1 MLGDDLML
9 LASSVIH
16 IIVGMLSCIKQA
28 SFNPTSYRSDLLM
41 SDLIRLV
48 WCRIINHVL
57 PIAFIRTGVFAV
69 LSLTCQHIQIMAV
82 CNLIVAVV

>member
-1 MLGDDLML
+1 MPGDDLML
-9 LASSVIH
+9 LASSVTH
-16 IIVGMLSCIKQA
+16 IIMGMLSCVKQA
-28 SFNPTSYRSDLLM
+28 SFNPTCKRLDLLM
-41 SDLIRLV
+41 SDLIRLM

-57 PIAFIRTGVFAV
+57 PTFTRTGVFAV

>member
-9 LASSVIH
+9 LASSVTH
-16 IIVGMLSCIKQA
+16 IIMGMLSCIKQA
-28 SFNPTSYRSDLLM
+28 SFNLTSCRSDLLT

-57 PIAFIRTGVFAV
+57 PTFIRTGVFAV
-69 LSLTCQHIQIMAV
+69 LSLTCQHIQIRRYAT
-82 CNLIVAVV
+82 